1 MIQSVCKSDG
11 MFPRTVTKTKTQ
23 RHWLL
28 CEMHEYTMLYPL
40 EARSVLGHFV
50 KVRMRPSDLFLD
62 GPSDRDVCNRAP
74 ADGLLSSLPA
84 HFQRSV
90 YHSLTLLMMRLQ
102 TP

>member
-1 MIQSVCKSDG
+1 
-11 MFPRTVTKTKTQ
+11 
-23 RHWLL
+23 
-28 CEMHEYTMLYPL
+28 MLYPL
-40 EARSVLGHFV
+40 EAHSVLGHFV
-50 KVRMRPSDLFLD
+50 KVRMRPLDLFLD
-62 GPSDRDVCNRAP
+62 RPSDRDVCNRAP